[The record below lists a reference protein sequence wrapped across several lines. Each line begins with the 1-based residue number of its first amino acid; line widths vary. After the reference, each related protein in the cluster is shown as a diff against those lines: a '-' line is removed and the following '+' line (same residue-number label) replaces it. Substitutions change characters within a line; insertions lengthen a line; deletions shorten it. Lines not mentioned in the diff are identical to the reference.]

1 MLAFKYK
8 EKLFQN
14 TQSSEQNASLESVE
28 ERTNVT
34 QREISRTTF
43 QLTLQTATLQGEKQ
57 LNIIFKVKTSKLTFL
72 TLFGGRVTYSKWV
85 TLTTKRRV
93 KTPICS
99 SGYTSTKTPTLKVT
113 SIGCNSVAITMA
125 RPCDTGI

>member
-1 MLAFKYK
+1 MLAFEYK

-14 TQSSEQNASLESVE
+14 TQSSEQNAVLESVE

-57 LNIIFKVKTSKLTFL
+57 LNIILTIKNSK
-72 TLFGGRVTYSKWV
+72 
-85 TLTTKRRV
+85 
-93 KTPICS
+93 
-99 SGYTSTKTPTLKVT
+99 
-113 SIGCNSVAITMA
+113 
-125 RPCDTGI
+125 